1 MKTEK
6 EILCE
11 FVGLVFQSENTDS
24 KDVYSNINLMKGSLT
39 SVRMAA
45 NDALEICSHMS
56 KSEQERLNS
65 KMLKAGLPS
74 LFSLQHKAFKEF
86 LKISNRGSI
95 RNEKEFYL
103 VSSLSENSILNKEH
117 QNTAYSLLESYE
129 LPRT

>member
-24 KDVYSNINLMKGSLT
+24 KDVHSNINLMKGSLT

-45 NDALEICSHMS
+45 NDALEICSYMS
-56 KSEQERLNS
+56 KSEQEHLNS

-74 LFSLQHKAFKEF
+74 LFSLQNKAFKEF
-86 LKISNRGSI
+86 LKISNRGCI
-95 RNEKEFYL
+95 KNEKEYYL
-103 VSSLSENSILNKEH
+103 VSSLSETSILNKEH

>member
-11 FVGLVFQSENTDS
+11 FVGLVFQSDNSDS
-24 KDVYSNINLMKGSLT
+24 KDLYSIINLMKGALT

-45 NDALEICSHMS
+45 NDALEICSYMS
-56 KSEQERLNS
+56 KSEQERLNG
-65 KMLKAGLPS
+65 KMLTAGLPS
-74 LFSLQHKAFKEF
+74 LFSLQNKASKEF

-103 VSSLSENSILNKEH
+103 VSSLSETSILNKEN
-117 QNTAYSLLESYE
+117 QNTAYSLLESYDM
-129 LPRT
+129 PRT